1 MWIPLK
7 GAQALVKKLGG
18 GKEGF
23 QKALKQR
30 PELFKDTGPRK
41 TTALDPKTGKPKK
54 PGQTASKAAPAPKS
68 GWSRLPAKVRKQL
81 EAGNTKGFSKEQL
94 AKYRTLYKNRNA

>member
-1 MWIPLK
+1 MIKVLTEFTK
-7 GAQALVKKLGG
+7 QAAALIKKVGI
-18 GKEGF
+18 KDARK
-23 QKALKQR
+23 QKPKW
-30 PELFKDTGPRK
+30 FTDTGPRK